1 MSMPALFKGRLSIPV
16 IGSPLFII
24 SVPDLVIAQCK
35 AGVVGSFPALNAR
48 PAALLDEWIARM
60 EKGAAANPNAARPTI
75 THEIPQVAITGTV
88 AHVQVELSRDGR
100 HTFTDHLLL
109 YKFANGWKIV
119 SKAFYTHPR

>member
-48 PAALLDEWIARM
+48 PAGRLCSIGTGQLQARRAVPWAT
-60 EKGAAANPNAARPTI
+60 EVLR
-75 THEIPQVAITGTV
+75 
-88 AHVQVELSRDGR
+88 
-100 HTFTDHLLL
+100 DHLLNV
-109 YKFANGWKIV
+109 KNHSFV
-119 SKAFYTHPR
+119 SFWGSHAGLRLTHQRQSESL